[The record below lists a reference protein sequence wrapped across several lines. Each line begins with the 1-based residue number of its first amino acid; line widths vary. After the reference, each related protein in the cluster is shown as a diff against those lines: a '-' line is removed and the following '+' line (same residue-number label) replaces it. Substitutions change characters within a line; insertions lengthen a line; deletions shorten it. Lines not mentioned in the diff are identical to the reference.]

1 MKKRLI
7 AIICCAFLM
16 LFLVKQES
24 LAAEYLVYQDFKYEL
39 VEENSAVRIK
49 EYTGNATSVTVPA
62 EIAGKPVWYI
72 GEAFY
77 KNETVEKVV
86 LPEGLKVVSGFQ
98 GCIELREIQVPSTVV
113 KVENFA
119 FANCKSLKTIQ
130 LPNGLVEI
138 GDFAFYQC
146 KNLRKIVI
154 PDSVKV
160 IEQAAFLECKKLQK
174 VTLSKGLTELD
185 WYTFKGCK
193 ALKSII
199 IPNGMK
205 RIKEEAFYGCIALK
219 TVSFPNSLIRIDDT
233 VFLNCKLTQVTIP
246 KNVTYLGKNAFWG
259 CRKLE
264 KVKVKSTKIKY
275 LGIGVF
281 GGIHDKAVVDVP
293 NKCLKKY
300 KKMLQRNDFNAKLK

>member
-1 MKKRLI
+1 MKKRRI

-62 EIAGKPVWYI
+62 EIDGKPVWYI

-77 KNETVEKVV
+77 KNETVEKVE

-98 GCIELREIQVPSTVV
+98 GCIELRDIHVPSTVV
-113 KVENFA
+113 KVDNFA
-119 FANCKSLKTIQ
+119 FANCESLKTIQ

-146 KNLRKIVI
+146 MDLRQIVI

-160 IEQAAFLECKKLQK
+160 IEQAAFLKCESLRK
-174 VTLSKGLTELD
+174 VTLSKGLTEID
-185 WYTFKGCK
+185 WDTFKECTS
-193 ALKSII
+193 LKSIT
-199 IPNGMK
+199 IPNGIK
-205 RIKEEAFYGCIALK
+205 RIGDEAFYGCESLK
-219 TVSFPNSLIRIDDT
+219 KISFPNSLRRIDNT
-233 VFLNCKLTQVTIP
+233 VFYRCGLTQVTIP
-246 KNVTYLGKNAFWG
+246 KNVTHIGWNVFY
-259 CRKLE
+259 CEKLK
-264 KVKVKSTKIKY
+264 KVKIKSTKIKY
-275 LGIGVF
+275 FGFGAF
-281 GGIHDKAVVDVP
+281 GGMSEKAVVDVP

-300 KKMLQRNDFNAKLK
+300 KKMLDGRDFDAKIK

>member
-1 MKKRLI
+1 MKKRRI

-62 EIAGKPVWYI
+62 EIDGKPVWYI

-77 KNETVEKVV
+77 KNETVEKVE

-98 GCIELREIQVPSTVV
+98 GCIELRDIHVPSTVV
-113 KVENFA
+113 KVDNFA
-119 FANCKSLKTIQ
+119 FANCESLKTIQ

-146 KNLRKIVI
+146 TDLRQIVI

-160 IEQAAFLECKKLQK
+160 IEQAAFLECERLQK

-185 WYTFKGCK
+185 WETFKGCK
-193 ALKSII
+193 SLKSIT

-205 RIKEEAFYGCIALK
+205 RIGDEAFYGCRALK
-219 TVSFPNSLIRIDDT
+219 TVSFPNSLLRIEDT
-233 VFLNCKLTQVTIP
+233 AFYDCKLTQVTIP
-246 KNVTYLGKNAFWG
+246 KNVTHIGKNAFYG
-259 CRKLE
+259 CRKLK

-275 LGIGVF
+275 LGF
-281 GGIHDKAVVDVP
+281 GSFGFIHDKAVVDVP